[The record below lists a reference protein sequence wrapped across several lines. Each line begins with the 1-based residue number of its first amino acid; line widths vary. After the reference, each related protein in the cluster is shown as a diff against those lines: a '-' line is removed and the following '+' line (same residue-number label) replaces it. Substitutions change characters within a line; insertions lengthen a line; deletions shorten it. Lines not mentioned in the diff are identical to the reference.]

1 MSIRKGNFGNMYWK
15 QIYWG
20 IIFLLVVLI
29 TWQIMDLKVTYQ
41 KIAFIRSKGT
51 VDSKDY
57 LTLLQKG
64 AAKQKEYL
72 DYVEKVSLW
81 QPGID
86 PLSWLT
92 QQADELGLKVTRIEH
107 PPTVKISEYEQVLIN
122 ITIRGDYNLLGI
134 FINKL
139 ERSTNAFRIDSL
151 RMGRKESF
159 PDQTIMALSLSY
171 FRKAGGL

>member
-1 MSIRKGNFGNMYWK
+1 MTNIKKENFRNMNWK
-15 QIYWG
+15 RIYWV
-20 IIFLLVVLI
+20 IILLLVVLI
-29 TWQIMDLKVTYQ
+29 TGQIMYLKVTYR
-41 KIAFIRSKGT
+41 KIAFIGT

-57 LTLLQKG
+57 LTSLQEG

-92 QQADELGLKVTRIEH
+92 QQADELGLKVTRVEC

-122 ITIRGDYNLLGI
+122 VTIRGDYNLLGI

-151 RMGRKESF
+151 RMGRKESS
-159 PDQTIMALSLSY
+159 PDQTIVALSLSY

>member
-1 MSIRKGNFGNMYWK
+1 M
-15 QIYWG
+15 
-20 IIFLLVVLI
+20 V
-29 TWQIMDLKVTYQ
+29 LKVTYQ
-41 KIAFIRSKGT
+41 KIDFIRSKGT

-64 AAKQKEYL
+64 AVKQKEYL

-81 QPGID
+81 QSEID

-92 QQADELGLKVTRIEH
+92 QQADELGLKVTRVER

-122 ITIRGDYNLLGI
+122 VTIRGDYNLLGI

-151 RMGRKESF
+151 RMGRKEFS
-159 PDQTIMALSLSY
+159 PDQTIVALSLSY
-171 FRKAGGL
+171 FRRAGGL